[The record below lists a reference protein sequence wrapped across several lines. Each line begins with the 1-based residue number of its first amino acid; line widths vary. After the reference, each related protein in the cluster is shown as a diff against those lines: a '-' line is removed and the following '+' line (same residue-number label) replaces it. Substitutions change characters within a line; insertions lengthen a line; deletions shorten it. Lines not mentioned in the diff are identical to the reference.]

1 MTIRKVKNKSSILFR
16 GKTLAIG
23 SSLISDTKRLLKE
36 GKIGT
41 VAQALARNAFF
52 GKEVMAQYMPS
63 GTAQLKGL
71 PRDEFNQ
78 LKVTMFKLLPHHHS
92 CLLQF
97 ELDCA
102 KYVIAVEQACKRERN
117 KKM

>member
-1 MTIRKVKNKSSILFR
+1 VEQV
-16 GKTLAIG
+16 
-23 SSLISDTKRLLKE
+23 ISDTKRLLKE

-41 VAQALARNAFF
+41 VAQALARDAFF
-52 GKEVMAQYMPS
+52 GKEVMEKCTPS

-92 CLLQF
+92 CPLQF
-97 ELDCA
+97 EPDWA
-102 KYVIAVEQACKRERN
+102 KCVIAVEQACKRERN